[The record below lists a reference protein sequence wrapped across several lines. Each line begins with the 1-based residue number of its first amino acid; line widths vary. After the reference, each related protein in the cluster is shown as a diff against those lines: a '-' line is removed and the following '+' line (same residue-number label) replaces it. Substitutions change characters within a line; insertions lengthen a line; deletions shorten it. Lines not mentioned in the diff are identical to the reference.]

1 MKNKIN
7 IRLHI
12 YLHWIVVA
20 VNYTCVFCAA
30 IWFQNII
37 NTQKIGLKIMKN
49 VNNTP
54 VLFTSSTYLRS
65 LFIIYNNKV
74 LKVLLYFE
82 YAVMYASVSLFP
94 YK

>member
-1 MKNKIN
+1 
-7 IRLHI
+7 
-12 YLHWIVVA
+12 
-20 VNYTCVFCAA
+20 
-30 IWFQNII
+30 
-37 NTQKIGLKIMKN
+37 MKN

-54 VLFTSSTYLRS
+54 ILFTSSTYLRS

-94 YK
+94 YKYR